1 MWEYSI
7 NIKNSNPQIISY
19 IFSASKKYIEK
30 LGGVATIYAEKEHSW
45 IILAVN
51 EQSKEKA
58 QNFLCK
64 CLTKVICSF
73 FKTDF
78 LEKKLNLPIK
88 DKMEVLAF
96 KKALINFDKET
107 DFYIISKNLS
117 FDSVLYLESFYNFR
131 LIKLRDKWEELI
143 SLANENKDYL
153 INSESFFDL
162 LKFLVDNIDIN
173 EPEIDIIEGDD
184 GYRIFSGD
192 EENSME
198 GLTSEN
204 LISSV
209 IDLSPQK
216 INLYCKKENCA
227 TDLIKRIYEKRVNLK
242 FSKESNKECLT
253 FSKI

>member
-1 MWEYSI
+1 M
-7 NIKNSNPQIISY
+7 
-19 IFSASKKYIEK
+19 
-30 LGGVATIYAEKEHSW
+30 
-45 IILAVN
+45 
-51 EQSKEKA
+51 
-58 QNFLCK
+58 
-64 CLTKVICSF
+64 
-73 FKTDF
+73 
-78 LEKKLNLPIK
+78 
-88 DKMEVLAF
+88 
-96 KKALINFDKET
+96 
-107 DFYIISKNLS
+107 
-117 FDSVLYLESFYNFR
+117 
-131 LIKLRDKWEELI
+131 
-143 SLANENKDYL
+143 
-153 INSESFFDL
+153 
-162 LKFLVDNIDIN
+162 DNIDIN